1 MASKVLAWLSFF
13 VGEIGPGSFAGG
25 SEAGWKAAAA
35 VVGRPAVA
43 GSAGELLRGCFAAS
57 LVPPFTAEGIMAAA
71 AAVGPGIHQQRAGPA
86 AVPCARKWVVHPP
99 FFIFP
104 TFWRVVSGV
113 SRLLLLLLFSPVST
127 WQCLMEG
134 QSVSQLFR
142 SPSPH
147 SYTAVSQYGSAAPV
161 SDTRI
166 CLYCGSSVD
175 SLPGAS
181 LC

>member
-86 AVPCARKWVVHPP
+86 AAPCARKWVVHPHLL
-99 FFIFP
+99 FYISNFLA
-104 TFWRVVSGV
+104 RGV
-113 SRLLLLLLFSPVST
+113 GRFSPVST

-166 CLYCGSSVD
+166 CTVEALTSRSRG
-175 SLPGAS
+175 L

>member
-86 AVPCARKWVVHPP
+86 APRPEMGRPP
-99 FFIFP
+99 SRDVP
-104 TFWRVVSGV
+104 TFWHVVSGV
-113 SRLLLLLLFSPVST
+113 FCSFTPFS
-127 WQCLMEG
+127 MHG
-134 QSVSQLFR
+134 QTTVSQFLR
-142 SPSPH
+142 NK
-147 SYTAVSQYGSAAPV
+147 T
-161 SDTRI
+161 
-166 CLYCGSSVD
+166 
-175 SLPGAS
+175 
-181 LC
+181 